1 MFDEWLIKHSQP
13 LLVEDT
19 LSDFRFDSDK
29 FRKSSKRGI
38 GSIISC
44 CLISRRRPI
53 GLLRLDNPA
62 PKHFGLEELR
72 ILNTIA
78 DIASIAVDNS
88 KYYQHIKDLAIT
100 DSLTHLYTR
109 RFILERLEEEIK
121 RSLITERPVSI
132 IMLDIDFFKQ
142 YNDQYG
148 HLAGDI
154 VLRNFSLWLKEAL
167 SGRDYLGA
175 KESIKRAENR
185 QKVITEGD
193 FLAGR
198 IGGEEFL
205 VILASKAKEKAFSIA
220 EEIRACIQE
229 KTVNLRRK
237 PSKVTVSAGV
247 AGCPQDARTTEDL
260 MNKADIALYEAKRS
274 GRNRVC
280 LF

>member
-1 MFDEWLIKHSQP
+1 MTSLAILTERLNQNLSLEETVNTLVESAYSLLGQGDSSCLLYLSEGSSDKLYLAAADKNSSIKRKYGDMFDEWLIKHSQP

-53 GLLRLDNPA
+53 GLLRLDNPP

-154 VLRNFSLWLKEAL
+154 VLRNFSLWL
-167 SGRDYLGA
+167 
-175 KESIKRAENR
+175 
-185 QKVITEGD
+185 
-193 FLAGR
+193 
-198 IGGEEFL
+198 
-205 VILASKAKEKAFSIA
+205 
-220 EEIRACIQE
+220 
-229 KTVNLRRK
+229 
-237 PSKVTVSAGV
+237 
-247 AGCPQDARTTEDL
+247 
-260 MNKADIALYEAKRS
+260 
-274 GRNRVC
+274 
-280 LF
+280 